1 VYSTPAVAG
10 DLLFVASCNG
20 RMRALDKKTGQ
31 VKWEYDITKDGDQ
44 REFHGDPLITDE
56 LVVIGTD
63 GKMGHVYAFEQSTG
77 LVRWKYR
84 VDEGGAASDI
94 VRSGGDA
101 CAVTL
106 GNELVCLDLKSGK
119 SRWTFRGSQSAE
131 YCLTCSSPAAA
142 ADRVYFGGLDGFVY
156 ALNPQSGKL
165 IWKQNLGA
173 KVTTSAVIRGSD
185 LYLGTA
191 KHRLYRLDA
200 NSGEVRGEVET
211 EAEPDGHLVLADN
224 SLLAVLGGRVIAN
237 FDLDLKRM
245 RWSAKASNYWTS
257 ARPYLWHDFVLAGNR
272 GELVALRVSDGVRQW
287 SYQFP
292 ETVRGIGTSPEVL
305 YVGTLHGPLFA
316 YSPRP

>member
-1 VYSTPAVAG
+1 MYSTPAVAG

-20 RMRALDKKTGQ
+20 RMRALDKRTGQ
-31 VKWEYDITKDGDQ
+31 VKWEYDISKDGDQ

-84 VDEGGAASDI
+84 VEERGVASDI
-94 VRSGGDA
+94 VGLQGNA
-101 CAVTL
+101 YAVTIR
-106 GNELVCLDLKSGK
+106 NELLCLDLKTGN
-119 SRWTFRGSQSAE
+119 SRWTFRSGQSDQ

-142 ADRVYFGGLDGFVY
+142 ADRVYFGGLDGFAY
-156 ALNPQSGKL
+156 ALHAQSGKL
-165 IWKQNLGA
+165 IWKRDLGA
-173 KVTTSAVIRGSD
+173 RVTTSAVIRGSD

-191 KHRLYRLDA
+191 KRRLYRLDA
-200 NSGEVRGEVET
+200 NSGEVRGDVET
-211 EAEPDGHLVLADN
+211 EAAPDGHLVLADS
-224 SLLAVLGGRVIAN
+224 SLLAVLGGKLLAS
-237 FDLDLKRM
+237 FDLDLKKL

-257 ARPYLWHDFVLAGNR
+257 ARPYLWHNVVLAGNR
-272 GELVALRVSDGVRQW
+272 EELVALRVSDGARQW

-292 ETVRGIGTSPEVL
+292 ETVRGVGTSPKVL